1 VGAVAGGEETRRR
14 VTVADAEF
22 AARTVTIGVD
32 GGFRHAE
39 LPGDLLRGQMLIDQP
54 QTFPFPRCQEF
65 DIRVGHGANTR
76 IRRTVNALP
85 ASASTLAYRAML

>member
-1 VGAVAGGEETRRR
+1 MVELAGESRGGIAIVDPELPARAVA
-14 VTVADAEF
+14 
-22 AARTVTIGVD
+22 IGVD

-39 LPGDLLRGQMLIDQP
+39 LPSDLLRGQMLIDQP
-54 QTFPFPRCQEF
+54 QTFPFPRRQEF

-85 ASASTLAYRAML
+85 AAASTLAYRAML